1 MGKCYD
7 RKREYNEAVQ
17 QYTKALLFEP
27 SNTSIMFK
35 LGWAY
40 LRAGQKE
47 KGLVQMRR
55 SIGGGETNIYN

>member
-1 MGKCYD
+1 
-7 RKREYNEAVQ
+7 
-17 QYTKALLFEP
+17 
-27 SNTSIMFK
+27 MFK

-55 SIGGGETNIYN
+55 SITGGETNIYNQIKLCLTAGGNRDFDEDS

>member
-7 RKREYNEAVQ
+7 KKREYNEAVQ
-17 QYTKALLFEP
+17 QYTKALLKES

-40 LRAGQKE
+40 LRAG
-47 KGLVQMRR
+47 
-55 SIGGGETNIYN
+55 